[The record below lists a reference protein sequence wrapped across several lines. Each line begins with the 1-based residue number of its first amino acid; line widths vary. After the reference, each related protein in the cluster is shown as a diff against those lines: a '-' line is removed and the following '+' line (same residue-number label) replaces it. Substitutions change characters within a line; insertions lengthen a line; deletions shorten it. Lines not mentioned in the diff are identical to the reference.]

1 MSLQSYDQYT
11 GGGAGA
17 MTGVP
22 AAPPQTPVPAGWSAA
37 TAQPPQHQQSFSPWT
52 AQQQPG
58 SQQAMPFFDDPLSQP
73 LMESWGRRMT
83 QLRSPGPNY
92 GDVERTMWGS
102 MKEDPRLTGLLKNL
116 QGLTTRAGPANAY
129 LGQYAGATQGRMKEL
144 NAEPFDASAEAA
156 LKARFFDDLA
166 RSRDDRTQQLQ
177 QRLASMG
184 MAPTSGTAQEAG
196 ALLEGEYEGARA
208 GQQRDLLKYVT
219 DERNRRRDLAVEMS
233 GGLSQHG
240 QADANNRAQYMS
252 QQANLG
258 QGLAGILAN
267 LQTNRAN
274 VAQGIA
280 GLRRQSYLDT
290 MERGGQELDTSALP
304 SALGQQRMTQLQQLL
319 SGNTPTQQQLFEQ
332 QMAQQ
337 NAANEQQ
344 RYADQNRT
352 NMWGAIGQF
361 AAPALG
367 AVAGHYFPSGNK

>member
-1 MSLQSYDQYT
+1 MALQSYDQYT

-22 AAPPQTPVPAGWSAA
+22 AAQTPVPAGWSAA
-37 TAQPPQHQQSFSPWT
+37 TAQPQPSPSFSPWT

-83 QLRSPGPNY
+83 QLRSPGPRY

-102 MKEDPRLTGLLKNL
+102 MNEDPRLTGLIKNMT
-116 QGLTTRAGPANAY
+116 GLANRSAPGNAY
-129 LGQYAGATQGRMKEL
+129 LGQYAASTTKRMGEL
-144 NAEPFDASAEAA
+144 NEEPFDASAEAQ

-166 RSRDDRTQQLQ
+166 RSRDDRTQQLKE
-177 QRLASMG
+177 RLASMG

-233 GGLSQHG
+233 GGLSSHG
-240 QADANNRAQYMS
+240 QADASNRAQWMS

-280 GLRRQSYLDT
+280 GLRRQSYLDDI
-290 MERGGQELDTSALP
+290 ERGGMELDTSALP
-304 SALGQQRMTQLQQLL
+304 SALGQQRMTQLQQML
-319 SGNTPTQQQLFEQ
+319 SQNTPTQQQLFEQ

-337 NAANEQQ
+337 RAADENR

-361 AAPALG
+361 AAPAIG
-367 AVAGHYFPSGNK
+367 AVAGHYFPQQGQR